1 MGHCFL
7 EQVGQVLSS
16 QNHYWGM
23 PQSQSLTDPHDH
35 RNYSLV
41 IVTGVGTH
49 CLRAGLRMSVVTL
62 HQRVGVIS
70 LPLEGEGGILQ
81 SCLPLVEVWKLSFQ
95 IPLFWSFCKRCE
107 IKRCIINKYPYKL
120 NNSFIKYKSIIK
132 YFRNIL
138 EIYLSITASGSSS
151 VLCKFNIL
159 VLPMISFGKYLQ
171 VMLWTSFYHHTFATL
186 IVIVWPSLKPRSS
199 LGPVL
204 NSLVATWAS
213 SSFFS
218 HL

>member
-49 CLRAGLRMSVVTL
+49 CLRAGLRMSVVTP

-70 LPLEGEGGILQ
+70 LPLEGEGGIIQ

-120 NNSFIKYKSIIK
+120 PCCL
-132 YFRNIL
+132 FRSRFCSQYWAQAKKHFL
-138 EIYLSITASGSSS
+138 LM
-151 VLCKFNIL
+151 V
-159 VLPMISFGKYLQ
+159 
-171 VMLWTSFYHHTFATL
+171 
-186 IVIVWPSLKPRSS
+186 SL
-199 LGPVL
+199 
-204 NSLVATWAS
+204 
-213 SSFFS
+213 
-218 HL
+218 